1 MNRKTIAIC
10 ESGYHADSE
19 AKIIAEI
26 IKNARE
32 KNINVLFFN
41 SLMVKGDFPKGID
54 EASNLVCGESEIFNL
69 INYQKIDGLIIFG
82 KSIQK
87 EEIVF
92 QLQKRCEKNHIPCIN
107 VNDPAHFLEH
117 NVTISNEDSMEL
129 VVEHLVKDHKLT
141 KINFIGGYRDNKE
154 TNERLNA
161 YKKVLTKYNIPVE
174 EDRIAY
180 GHFWMHAVDCVKE
193 FLRKG
198 LPQAIVCANDTM
210 AIFVIDYLKNEGYK
224 VPKDIIVTGF
234 DGNSDA
240 FTYEPSLTTVRHRYE
255 YAGSVVFE
263 MIEKLING
271 ITHVKD
277 ETIKSEL
284 ILQESCG
291 CKTKNKKDYDFI
303 VKNYQK
309 RDAFTTFT
317 KQMVRSD
324 IYFFDD
330 ENIDELFDHIS
341 APLSFFELKSFCYYV
356 DASFETKDSYFLNT
370 KSDKYGIPK
379 KVVRVVPFY
388 SNYSSSDIIPSKE
401 MLKDDLQK
409 DGKPCF
415 KFFTCM
421 YYRNKCLGYMVYE
434 PKDYL
439 TFEYSSFMLWAY
451 NTSEKIGSFYLRK
464 ELELLNLRDHLTGLY
479 NRRGMEKYFNKIYKE
494 VLPKNEYITIIC
506 IDIDYLKRINDKFG
520 HEGGDNAIVQIANAI
535 ETVFS
540 KNGICVRT
548 GGDEFCVVTHSA
560 KKQNID
566 NQINKVTKLLEDY
579 NNKKIVNYPVM
590 CSCGYYTLYSKD
602 FTSFEEMQKIADQKL
617 YEVKAMHH
625 HPEVV

>member
-1 MNRKTIAIC
+1 M
-10 ESGYHADSE
+10 
-19 AKIIAEI
+19 
-26 IKNARE
+26 
-32 KNINVLFFN
+32 
-41 SLMVKGDFPKGID
+41 
-54 EASNLVCGESEIFNL
+54 
-69 INYQKIDGLIIFG
+69 
-82 KSIQK
+82 
-87 EEIVF
+87 
-92 QLQKRCEKNHIPCIN
+92 
-107 VNDPAHFLEH
+107 
-117 NVTISNEDSMEL
+117 
-129 VVEHLVKDHKLT
+129 
-141 KINFIGGYRDNKE
+141 
-154 TNERLNA
+154 
-161 YKKVLTKYNIPVE
+161 
-174 EDRIAY
+174 
-180 GHFWMHAVDCVKE
+180 
-193 FLRKG
+193 
-198 LPQAIVCANDTM
+198 
-210 AIFVIDYLKNEGYK
+210 
-224 VPKDIIVTGF
+224 
-234 DGNSDA
+234 
-240 FTYEPSLTTVRHRYE
+240 
-255 YAGSVVFE
+255 
-263 MIEKLING
+263 
-271 ITHVKD
+271 
-277 ETIKSEL
+277 
-284 ILQESCG
+284 
-291 CKTKNKKDYDFI
+291 
-303 VKNYQK
+303 
-309 RDAFTTFT
+309 
-317 KQMVRSD
+317 
-324 IYFFDD
+324 
-330 ENIDELFDHIS
+330 
-341 APLSFFELKSFCYYV
+341 
-356 DASFETKDSYFLNT
+356 NT
-370 KSDKYGIPK
+370 KSDKYGIRK

-409 DGKPCF
+409 DGEPCF

-566 NQINKVTKLLEDY
+566 NQINKVTKILEDY